1 MSLSAPRDAELSL
14 GSSHDAVT
22 ALAIGD
28 NPNGPADTLA
38 PEPRVSPSVSP
49 PPGFRPAFTRNSSS
63 MSSVVSVAGP
73 DLPVRFS
80 PWSIASNRDSIDP
93 FSRGESAGGSGE
105 DLSNAQ
111 STLTSAAFR
120 QQMERTSSF
129 SGGGPSPT
137 PQPLTSAAF
146 RQQMDKGRSFTASA
160 PPGARPP
167 TDHRDSAPDLS
178 MHDGSGDDDDHGDS
192 RRDTLCT
199 QHSVHTGL
207 HTQHG
212 DPW

>member
-167 TDHRDSAPDLS
+167 TDHRKSAPDLS

>member
-1 MSLSAPRDAELSL
+1 M
-14 GSSHDAVT
+14 
-22 ALAIGD
+22 
-28 NPNGPADTLA
+28 
-38 PEPRVSPSVSP
+38 
-49 PPGFRPAFTRNSSS
+49 
-63 MSSVVSVAGP
+63 
-73 DLPVRFS
+73 PVRFS
-80 PWSIASNRDSIDP
+80 RWSIASNKNSQDDP
-93 FSRGESAGGSGE
+93 WSPV
-105 DLSNAQ
+105 
-111 STLTSAAFR
+111 
-120 QQMERTSSF
+120 ERTSSF

-167 TDHRDSAPDLS
+167 TDRRKSAPDRS
-178 MHDGSGDDDDHGDS
+178 VHDDDDDDDDDDSGGGGGGDHGES

-199 QHSVHTGL
+199 KHNVHAGL